1 MTDKKTKPEYQITWP
16 EGADLKMDPK
26 HLMEIRNSLETQFKF
41 MIYKQPGFKFF
52 PSLGNTNFFQHFRTN
67 DGIDFGVCHLYW
79 DKDATDK
86 IDFIDD
92 KGKVEE
98 RRGGW
103 RVRWLPKGCYEVVG
117 DPSPISEEG
126 YKKIATAMAERI
138 ARTAVK
144 QAEEIREV
152 RGESK
157 IPNFNEQMEKWENE
171 EDNDEE
177 KPKYLNQQI
186 GERLIKVTT
195 EEDYILYEV
204 VCDYCDKEYEIT
216 LQTEELPKQ
225 VIECCPF
232 CGNLIEEPAE
242 SVDDQDS
249 WS

>member
-16 EGADLKMDPK
+16 EGAELKMDPK
-26 HLMEIRNSLETQFKF
+26 HLMEIRNSLETQFKL

-86 IDFIDD
+86 IDFIDED
-92 KGKVEE
+92 GKVEE

-144 QAEEIREV
+144 QAQEIREV
-152 RGESK
+152 REESK

-171 EDNDEE
+171 EDNDED

-242 SVDDQDS
+242 SVNEQDS

>member
-16 EGADLKMDPK
+16 EGAELKMDPK

-41 MIYKQPGFKFF
+41 MIYKQPGIKFF

-103 RVRWLPKGCYEVVG
+103 RVRWLPKGCYEVIG
-117 DPSPISEEG
+117 KPSPISEEG

>member
-1 MTDKKTKPEYQITWP
+1 MFILYI
-16 EGADLKMDPK
+16 DLK
-26 HLMEIRNSLETQFKF
+26 I
-41 MIYKQPGFKFF
+41 
-52 PSLGNTNFFQHFRTN
+52 NFFVPSFLKITN

-103 RVRWLPKGCYEVVG
+103 RVRWLPKGCYEVIG
-117 DPSPISEEG
+117 KPSPISEEG

-242 SVDDQDS
+242 SIDEQDS

>member
-1 MTDKKTKPEYQITWP
+1 MTDWSDRIIDEHQKRIDEMRYVCATQMKFGLY
-16 EGADLKMDPK
+16 
-26 HLMEIRNSLETQFKF
+26 RNPAFKF
-41 MIYKQPGFKFF
+41 YHSLGITDLFQGFKNGDLD
-52 PSLGNTNFFQHFRTN
+52 LG
-67 DGIDFGVCHLYW
+67 VYHLYW

-86 IDFIDD
+86 IDFIDED
-92 KGKVEE
+92 GKVEE

-144 QAEEIREV
+144 QAQEIREV
-152 RGESK
+152 REESK

-171 EDNDEE
+171 EDNDED

>member
-1 MTDKKTKPEYQITWP
+1 MSEKKKPEYQITWP
-16 EGADLKMDPK
+16 EGAELKMDPK

-117 DPSPISEEG
+117 DPSPISKEG
-126 YKKIATAMAERI
+126 YRKIATAMAERI

-152 RGESK
+152 RGKSK

-171 EDNDEE
+171 EDNDED
-177 KPKYLNQQI
+177 KPKYLN
-186 GERLIKVTT
+186 
-195 EEDYILYEV
+195 
-204 VCDYCDKEYEIT
+204 
-216 LQTEELPKQ
+216 
-225 VIECCPF
+225 
-232 CGNLIEEPAE
+232 
-242 SVDDQDS
+242 
-249 WS
+249 

>member
-1 MTDKKTKPEYQITWP
+1 MTDKKNKPDYQITWP
-16 EGADLKMDPK
+16 EGAELKMDPK
-26 HLMEIRNSLETQFKF
+26 HLMEIRNSLETQFKL

-79 DKDATDK
+79 DKDATDN
-86 IDFIDD
+86 IDFIDEN
-92 KGKVEE
+92 GKVEE

-117 DPSPISEEG
+117 DPSPISTEG
-126 YKKIATAMAERI
+126 YKKVAKAMAERV
-138 ARTAVK
+138 AQTAV
-144 QAEEIREV
+144 
-152 RGESK
+152 SK
-157 IPNFNEQMEKWENE
+157 IKAAVEQKIPDINREIDKWESE
-171 EDNDEE
+171 EDNDED
-177 KPKYLNQQI
+177 KPKYLNQL
-186 GERLIKVTT
+186 GELLIKVTT

-216 LQTEELPKQ
+216 LQTEKLPKQ

-242 SVDDQDS
+242 SVDEQNS

>member
-16 EGADLKMDPK
+16 EGAELKMDPK

-41 MIYKQPGFKFF
+41 MRYKQPGFKFF

-144 QAEEIREV
+144 QAQEIREV
-152 RGESK
+152 REESK

-171 EDNDEE
+171 EDNDED
-177 KPKYLNQQI
+177 KPKFLN
-186 GERLIKVTT
+186 
-195 EEDYILYEV
+195 
-204 VCDYCDKEYEIT
+204 
-216 LQTEELPKQ
+216 
-225 VIECCPF
+225 
-232 CGNLIEEPAE
+232 
-242 SVDDQDS
+242 
-249 WS
+249 